1 MFNFAWQSF
10 QKTIR
15 PNAQSAELIQLARQE
30 LSDKITEHYQNPRS
44 LKGVQDDGPPMG
56 YLGVHIRRGDR
67 NPSWHVYGQQ
77 YIPISD
83 YVDAV
88 VESWTRLGLE
98 LSADDQLVQPF
109 VYIASDSPAAEE
121 EFASSFTPDRV
132 FSLSRSQ
139 REELRVLASPGEYFQ
154 DNFKQLDE
162 DVRVQATRGMIVDFA
177 VLSGAWADDGDLIP
191 EGTVCTV
198 SSVVCKAAAIG
209 LGWKRAF
216 GEVGDMGYVDKVNMR
231 WIDVDSK
238 GRIIPVW
245 EAYQAY

>member
-1 MFNFAWQSF
+1 
-10 QKTIR
+10 
-15 PNAQSAELIQLARQE
+15 
-30 LSDKITEHYQNPRS
+30 
-44 LKGVQDDGPPMG
+44 
-56 YLGVHIRRGDR
+56 
-67 NPSWHVYGQQ
+67 
-77 YIPISD
+77 
-83 YVDAV
+83 
-88 VESWTRLGLE
+88 
-98 LSADDQLVQPF
+98 
-109 VYIASDSPAAEE
+109 
-121 EFASSFTPDRV
+121 
-132 FSLSRSQ
+132 
-139 REELRVLASPGEYFQ
+139 VLASPGEYFQ